1 MTQIEHP
8 KIVKKKLFSPIW
20 LLPAVA
26 LILAAWLGIQSIRG
40 SGITVRIHF
49 PNASGMDVGK
59 TLVRYQGL
67 NMGKVVDINIDK
79 NLSGV
84 NVDVLMDSRAEPFL
98 RANTQFWLVKP
109 KASIMGVQG
118 LDAIFSGNYIGMLP
132 GTGSLK
138 TSFKAETNAPVMQA
152 GSEGIILKLNTA
164 KLGSLEVGSPI
175 YFRQV
180 PVGQVVAYKLNKDD
194 NIQLTI
200 FIRQQYAHLVKIDSQ
215 FWNVSGL
222 NINASLSK
230 LQINV
235 ESLAAILAGGIS
247 FNSNTNAQ
255 TAVANDSFTLYSS
268 KHDALEGVSFIL
280 KAENTYGINEGT
292 NIVFRGLQIGQVTHI
307 ELTSKGVSMMAKLD
321 NDYQELL
328 TQTAQFWV
336 AGAKISLSGI
346 QHPERLITGNVIN
359 FKAGTGPAS
368 SEYKLQDK
376 APENQKNTL
385 HLTLNS
391 STNPDLSVGAEVRYK
406 QIKIGEITSV
416 KLNDKLTQVDYQL
429 TIYPEF
435 TSLIT
440 QRSYFISESA
450 VSINATL
457 DQVKVKTRDLNTF
470 IKGAISLIQGDTRT
484 QVKNNANLSL
494 FASTAVAEDFFAQK
508 NTLKLSLQSQ
518 DGAGL
523 STGSPIYYKKM
534 QIGRVNQVIWSEQK
548 QSFTVKLNI
557 QRQFKSLINNRT
569 VFWQN
574 SAISFDA
581 SLSGLEVNIA
591 PLKGALR
598 GSIAL
603 GLLEQNQ
610 TSNPA
615 LLYAT
620 KKLALSQAQ
629 AITLN
634 FPAEAKL
641 KAKAAI
647 RYLGYQIGEVESVS
661 LNTDLK
667 SLTATA
673 YLYGEYAAP
682 FLRTD
687 AQYSLVNA
695 QIDLTGIKAPE
706 TLLTGAYIKVSPGL
720 SQVSSTQFSGT
731 LHAQADIKPNALQ
744 FTLTR
749 AQLDSFKVGTP
760 LFFRGIQIGLIDR
773 YSLSGQG
780 TFVTLNAH
788 VDPQYRYLVNNSSQF
803 WDLSGIKVNVGLFS
817 GAQVDTG
824 SLETILAGGIGV
836 VTKDTTIVENTLKNG
851 DSFIIHDKK
860 DPQWDKWSP
869 VQIMP

>member
-26 LILAAWLGIQSIRG
+26 LILAAWLGVQSIRE

-67 NMGKVVDINIDK
+67 NMGKVVDISIDK
-79 NLSGV
+79 DLSGV

-118 LDAIFSGNYIGMLP
+118 LDAIFSGNYIGMNP
-132 GTGSLK
+132 GTGSPK
-138 TSFKAETNAPVMQA
+138 INFTAETNAPVMQA

-164 KLGSLEVGSPI
+164 ELGSVEVGSPV
-175 YFRQV
+175 YYRQIA
-180 PVGQVVAYKLNKDD
+180 VGQVVAYELNKKD
-194 NIQLTI
+194 NIQLSI
-200 FIRQQYAHLVKIDSQ
+200 FIRQQYAHLAKIDSQ

-222 NINASLSK
+222 NINASLSE

-247 FNSNTNAQ
+247 FNSNSDSQ
-255 TAVANDSFTLYSS
+255 TAEANEVFTLYSS
-268 KHDALEGVSFIL
+268 KQEALEGISFTLNAKIT
-280 KAENTYGINEGT
+280 NGISKGT
-292 NIVFRGLQIGQVTHI
+292 NIVFRGLTIGQVTHV
-307 ELTSKGVSMMAKLD
+307 ELTSKGVSMIAKLD
-321 NDYQELL
+321 NAYQDLL

-346 QHPERLITGNVIN
+346 QHPERLITGSVIN

-368 SEYKLQDK
+368 SEYTLQSK
-376 APENQKNTL
+376 APEDKNKTL

-391 STNPDLSVGAEVRYK
+391 VTNPDLSIGAEVRYK
-406 QIKIGEITSV
+406 QIKIGEVTSV
-416 KLNDKLTQVDYQL
+416 KLNDKLTRVDYQVI
-429 TIYPEF
+429 IYPEF

-440 QRSYFISESA
+440 QKSYFISEA
-450 VSINATL
+450 AISIDATL
-457 DQVKVKTRDLNTF
+457 DQVKVKTRDLSTF
-470 IKGAISLIQGDTRT
+470 TKGAISL
-484 QVKNNANLSL
+484 VKGQSRAKAQNNAQLAL
-494 FASTAVAEDFFAQK
+494 FASATAADDYFAQR
-508 NTLKLSLQSQ
+508 NTIKLSLQSP

-523 STGSPIYYKKM
+523 STGSPIYYQKM
-534 QIGRVNQVIWSEQK
+534 QVGKVSRVIWSEKK
-548 QSFTVKLNI
+548 QSFTVNVNI
-557 QRQFKSLINNRT
+557 QRQFKSLINPKT

-581 SLSGLEVNIA
+581 SLSGIEVNVA
-591 PLKGALR
+591 PLKGALQ

-603 GLLEQNQ
+603 GLLDENQ
-610 TSNPA
+610 TGSQTR
-615 LLYAT
+615 LYASR
-620 KKLALSQAQ
+620 KLALSQAQ
-629 AITLN
+629 AITLT

-641 KAKAAI
+641 KAKAPI
-647 RYLGYQIGEVESVS
+647 RYLGYQIGEVERVS
-661 LNTDLK
+661 LNIDLK
-667 SLTATA
+667 TLTATA
-673 YLYGEYAAP
+673 YLYGQYAAP

-687 AQYSLVNA
+687 AQYSLVDA

-706 TLLTGAYIKVSPGL
+706 TLLTGPYINVNPGVND
-720 SQVSSTQFSGT
+720 VSSSQFTGA
-731 LHAQADIKPNALQ
+731 LHGQAHLKPKALQ
-744 FTLTR
+744 FTLTSP
-749 AQLDSFKVGTP
+749 QLGSFKIGTP
-760 LFFRGIQIGLIDR
+760 LIFRGIHIGQVDR

-780 TFVTLNAH
+780 NFVKFSVH
-788 VDPQYRYLVNNSSQF
+788 VSPQYRYLVNNSSQF

-824 SLETILAGGIGV
+824 SIETILAGGIGI
-836 VTKDTTIVENTLKNG
+836 VTKDTTILENTINNSN
-851 DSFIIHDKK
+851 SFGIKDKK
-860 DPQWDKWSP
+860 DPQWDNWSP
-869 VQIMP
+869 VQVMP